1 MGRRRMSFVG
11 VTNYKK
17 TSERLPGK
25 HHNEFYDGKSLI
37 DVKLEQLFAAGAEHV
52 YISTDDTEVSN
63 SENITYVQRD
73 AEYCNNVTRFG
84 YVLEKIYHDV
94 PVADDQ
100 NVIYTFVCCP
110 LFKRYD
116 QMYREYLR
124 SGQNQIAVHNS
135 THYYMD
141 VNKRPIN
148 FNFGLWH
155 PYSQGIDPV
164 YMFPYAGTVCKMRDL
179 REANYMI
186 PLEFEYFNMNQFEAI
201 DIDEQE
207 EFELAQVLYNHYK

>member
-1 MGRRRMSFVG
+1 MGFVG

-25 HHNEFYDGKSLI
+25 HHNVFDDGKTLVDI
-37 DVKLEQLFAAGAEHV
+37 KLEQLFAAGAEHV

-84 YVLEKIYHDV
+84 YVLEQIYNDV
-94 PVADDQ
+94 PVDDNQ
-100 NVIYTFVCCP
+100 DVVYTFVCCP
-110 LFKRYD
+110 LFNRYKELYD
-116 QMYREYLR
+116 AYTL
-124 SGQNQIAVHNS
+124 SSKNQIAVHAS
-135 THYYMD
+135 THYYLD

-148 FNFGLWH
+148 FSFGLWH

-164 YMFPYAGTVCKMRDL
+164 YMFPYAGTVCKMQDL
-179 REANYMI
+179 REAKYMI
-186 PLEFEYFNMNQFEAI
+186 PLEFEYFTMNQFEAI
-201 DIDEQE
+201 DIDVRE
-207 EFELAQVLYNHYK
+207 EFELAQTLYRHYK

>member
-1 MGRRRMSFVG
+1 MGFVG

-25 HHNEFYDGKSLI
+25 HHSVFDNGKTLVDI
-37 DVKLEQLFAAGAEHV
+37 KLEQLFAAGAEHV

-73 AEYCNNVTRFG
+73 EEYCNNVTRFG
-84 YVLEKIYHDV
+84 YVLEQIYNDV
-94 PVADDQ
+94 PVDDNQ
-100 NVIYTFVCCP
+100 DVVYTFVCCP
-110 LFKRYD
+110 LFNRYKELYD
-116 QMYREYLR
+116 AYTL
-124 SGQNQIAVHNS
+124 SSKNQIAVHAS
-135 THYYMD
+135 THYYLD

-164 YMFPYAGTVCKMRDL
+164 YMFPYAGTVCKMKDF
-179 REANYMI
+179 REAKYMI
-186 PLEFEYFNMNQFEAI
+186 PLEFEYFTMNQFEAI
-201 DIDEQE
+201 DIDVRE
-207 EFELAQVLYNHYK
+207 EFELAQTLYRHYK